1 MQKQPQ
7 SGVTRQGCEGSATL
21 PVKQPSSPG
30 PTETDRMSDT
40 DHYTIEQ
47 TSQVLGISAQKLRR
61 WDEQG
66 ILGAQRTEG
75 GHRRYPREVIDRL
88 VQANGGAFAEKTSR
102 ELASIK
108 RTLAEKRRIIQ
119 LLIES
124 EGRYRDLV
132 ETSHDLIWQTDAEG
146 RFTYLNA
153 AAHEIFG
160 LAPRDLIGRCFFS
173 FEANGA
179 HVPNRR
185 FLSMLRRSGEV
196 QNHVTH
202 LTTARGE
209 DRWIGIN
216 ARITRDENG
225 EMLGIR
231 GTARDVTEQHL
242 AIRRAEH
249 VSLHDA
255 LTDLPNRDALKRQVE
270 AALQTGQVG
279 AVVMIDMDHFKRVN
293 TAFGHGAA
301 DQLVV
306 NLSGVLRSVARDRNG
321 ELFRIGEDQFVLH
334 LADALR
340 EDAQTTAAVALEAI
354 QNYRLETARNRVVS
368 SITASI
374 GVAMYPFHGNDWATL
389 LAAMDAATYQAKD
402 QGRNRV
408 ELFNPASDAL
418 RATHRRTYWSRL
430 ISESLD
436 QDELSL
442 YVQPAVEIRTGTT
455 MHHEIFLRIRDER
468 GAWAPAQQFM
478 GTAESLGYAPALD
491 QRVVAR
497 LLTHIHE
504 RTRMPMQRYS
514 VNLSAASISDSTWV
528 RELAEIVQTSEV
540 PGERLVFEVSEKAAM
555 ENIDA
560 TAAFID
566 QLRPLGVRFA
576 LDDFGTGF
584 SSFYYLKRFAVDY
597 LKINN
602 SFTQDLRDNADSR
615 VFIKA
620 VNGLAHDLKRQ
631 VVAKGVENAETLKLL
646 KDAGTLY
653 AQGNFLQPVARLGEG
668 MRPRSRGSARA

>member
-1 MQKQPQ
+1 
-7 SGVTRQGCEGSATL
+7 
-21 PVKQPSSPG
+21 
-30 PTETDRMSDT
+30 MSDQ
-40 DHYTIEQ
+40 DHSYTIEQ
-47 TSQVLGISAQKLRR
+47 TARLLGISPQKLRR

-88 VQANGGAFAEKTSR
+88 VLANGGAFAEKTSR

-108 RTLAEKRRIIQ
+108 KTLAEKRRIIQ

-132 ETSHDLIWQTDAEG
+132 ETSHDLIWQTDTEG

-185 FLSMLRRSGEV
+185 FLSTLRRNGEV

-202 LTTARGE
+202 LSTARGE

-249 VSLHDA
+249 VALHDA
-255 LTDLPNRDALKRQVE
+255 LTDLPNRGALQRQIE
-270 AALQTGQVG
+270 AALQTGQAG
-279 AVVMIDMDHFKRVN
+279 AIVMIDMDHFKRVN
-293 TAFGHGAA
+293 TVFGHGAG
-301 DQLVV
+301 DQLVLG
-306 NLSGVLRSVARDRNG
+306 LSGVLRSVARDRKG
-321 ELFRIGEDQFVLH
+321 ELFRVGEDQFVLH
-334 LADALR
+334 LPEARR
-340 EDAQTTAAVALEAI
+340 EDALAAAAIALDAV
-354 QNYRLETARNRVVS
+354 QNYRLETAHNRVVS
-368 SITASI
+368 STTASI
-374 GVAMYPFHGNDWATL
+374 GVVLHPLHGDDWATL
-389 LAAMDAATYQAKD
+389 LAAMDAATHQAKD

-408 ELFNPASDAL
+408 VLFNPASDAL
-418 RATHRRTYWSRL
+418 RANHRRTQWSRL
-430 ISESLD
+430 IVEALE
-436 QDELSL
+436 QDEIAL
-442 YVQPAVEIRTGTT
+442 YVQPVVQLRTGTAL
-455 MHHEIFLRIRDER
+455 HQEIFLRIRDER
-468 GAWAPAQQFM
+468 GTWTEARQFISS
-478 GTAESLGYAPALD
+478 AESMGYAPALD
-491 QRVVAR
+491 QRVLTRV
-497 LLTHIHE
+497 LTHIHE
-504 RTRMPMQRYS
+504 NSQLPRQRYS
-514 VNLSAASISDSTWV
+514 INLSAASISDNTWV
-528 RELAEIVQTSEV
+528 NELVDIVQSSGV
-540 PGERLVFEVSEKAAM
+540 SGEHLVFEVSEKAAM

-566 QLRPLGVRFA
+566 RLRSLGSRFA

-584 SSFYYLKRFAVDY
+584 SSFYYLKRFEVDY
-597 LKINN
+597 LKIHS
-602 SFTQDLRDNADSR
+602 SFTLDLHENAESR
-615 VFIKA
+615 VFVKA
-620 VNGLAHDLKRQ
+620 VNSLARDLKRQ
-631 VVAKGVENAETLKLL
+631 VVAKGVENSETLKLL

-653 AQGNFLQPVARLGEG
+653 AQGKFLQPVTRLDASTVTART
-668 MRPRSRGSARA
+668 RNSKRA

>member
-1 MQKQPQ
+1 
-7 SGVTRQGCEGSATL
+7 
-21 PVKQPSSPG
+21 
-30 PTETDRMSDT
+30 MSDQ

-47 TSQVLGISAQKLRR
+47 TSQLLGISAQKLRR

-75 GHRRYPREVIDRL
+75 GHRRYPREVVDRL
-88 VQANGGAFAEKTSR
+88 VSANGGAFAEKTSR

-108 RTLAEKRRIIQ
+108 KTLAEKRRIIQ

-160 LAPRDLIGRCFFS
+160 LAPHDLIGRCFFS

-185 FLSMLRRSGEV
+185 FLSTLRRNGEV

-202 LTTARGE
+202 LSTARGE

-216 ARITRDENG
+216 ARITRDEMG

-249 VSLHDA
+249 VALHDA
-255 LTDLPNRDALKRQVE
+255 LTDLPNRGALQRQIE
-270 AALQTGQVG
+270 AALLTGQAG
-279 AVVMIDMDHFKRVN
+279 AIVMIDMDHFKRVN
-293 TAFGHGAA
+293 TVFGHGAG
-301 DQLVV
+301 DQLVLG
-306 NLSGVLRSVARDRNG
+306 LSGVLRSVARDRKG
-321 ELFRIGEDQFVLH
+321 ELFRVGEDQFVLH
-334 LADALR
+334 LPDARR
-340 EDAQTTAAVALEAI
+340 EDALAAAAIALDAV
-354 QNYRLETARNRVVS
+354 QNYRLETAHNRVVS

-374 GVAMYPFHGNDWATL
+374 GVALHPLHGDDWASL
-389 LAAMDAATYQAKD
+389 LAAMDAATHQAKD

-408 ELFNPASDAL
+408 AMFNPASDAL
-418 RATHRRTYWSRL
+418 RASHRRSQWSRL
-430 ISESLD
+430 IVEALER
-436 QDELSL
+436 DEIAL
-442 YVQPAVEIRTGTT
+442 YVQPAVELRSGTPV
-455 MHHEIFLRIRDER
+455 HHEIYMRIRDER
-468 GAWAPAQQFM
+468 GAWAEARQFM
-478 GTAESLGYAPALD
+478 SSAESMGYAPALD
-491 QRVVAR
+491 QRVLTRV
-497 LLTHIHE
+497 LTHIHE
-504 RTRMPMQRYS
+504 NSRMPRQRYS
-514 VNLSAASISDSTWV
+514 VNLSAASISDGAWV
-528 RELAEIVQTSEV
+528 REMVDIIKTSDV
-540 PGERLVFEVSEKAAM
+540 PGERLVFELSEKAAM

-566 QLRPLGVRFA
+566 QLRPLGARFA

-584 SSFYYLKRFAVDY
+584 SSFYYLKRFEVDY
-597 LKINN
+597 LKIHE
-602 SFTQDLRDNADSR
+602 SFTQDLRENAESR
-615 VFIKA
+615 VFVKA
-620 VNGLAHDLKRQ
+620 VNGLARDLKRQ

-646 KDAGTLY
+646 KEAGTLY
-653 AQGNFLQPVARLGEG
+653 AQGTFLQPVSRLGEG
-668 MRPRSRGSARA
+668 SGAARKRKSERA

>member
-1 MQKQPQ
+1 
-7 SGVTRQGCEGSATL
+7 
-21 PVKQPSSPG
+21 
-30 PTETDRMSDT
+30 MSDP

-47 TSQVLGISAQKLRR
+47 TSQLLGISAQKLRR

-75 GHRRYPREVIDRL
+75 GHRRYPREVVDRL
-88 VQANGGAFAEKTSR
+88 VRANGGAFAEKTSR

-108 RTLAEKRRIIQ
+108 KTLAEKRRIIQ

-160 LAPRDLIGRCFFS
+160 LAPRDLLGRCFFS
-173 FEANGA
+173 FETNGA

-185 FLSMLRRSGEV
+185 FLSTLRRNGEV

-202 LTTARGE
+202 LSTARGE

-225 EMLGIR
+225 GMLGIR

-242 AIRRAEH
+242 AIRRAEY
-249 VSLHDA
+249 VALHDA
-255 LTDLPNRDALKRQVE
+255 LTDLPNRGALQRQVE
-270 AALQTGQVG
+270 AALLTGRAG
-279 AVVMIDMDHFKRVN
+279 AIVMIDMDHFKRVN
-293 TAFGHGAA
+293 TVFGHGAG
-301 DQLVV
+301 DQLVLG
-306 NLSGVLRSVARDRNG
+306 LSGVLRSVARDRKG
-321 ELFRIGEDQFVLH
+321 ELFRVGEDQFVLH
-334 LADALR
+334 LPEARR
-340 EDAQTTAAVALEAI
+340 EDAQAAAAIALDAV
-354 QNYRLETARNRVVS
+354 QNYRLETAHNRVVS

-374 GVAMYPFHGNDWATL
+374 GIALHPLHGDSWASL
-389 LAAMDAATYQAKD
+389 LAAMDAATHQAKD

-408 ELFNPASDAL
+408 ALFNPASDAL
-418 RATHRRTYWSRL
+418 RDSHRRNQWSRL
-430 ISESLD
+430 IVEALE
-436 QDELSL
+436 QDEIAL
-442 YVQPAVEIRTGTT
+442 YVQPAVQLRTGAAV
-455 MHHEIFLRIRDER
+455 HHEIFMRIRDER
-468 GAWAPAQQFM
+468 GAWTEARQFM
-478 GTAESLGYAPALD
+478 GSAESMGYAPALD
-491 QRVVAR
+491 QRVLSRV
-497 LLTHIHE
+497 LTHLHE
-504 RTRMPMQRYS
+504 NSQLPLQRYS
-514 VNLSAASISDSTWV
+514 VNLSAASISDSSWV
-528 RELAEIVQTSEV
+528 REMVDIVKTSDV

-560 TAAFID
+560 TGAFID
-566 QLRPLGVRFA
+566 QLRPLGARFA

-584 SSFYYLKRFAVDY
+584 SSFYYLKRFEVDY
-597 LKINN
+597 LKIHR
-602 SFTQDLRDNADSR
+602 SFTQDLQDNAESR
-615 VFIKA
+615 VFVKA
-620 VNGLAHDLKRQ
+620 VNGLARDLKRQ

-653 AQGNFLQPVARLGEG
+653 AQGRFLQPVTRLGEIG
-668 MRPRSRGSARA
+668 EAARTRDSESA

>member
-1 MQKQPQ
+1 
-7 SGVTRQGCEGSATL
+7 
-21 PVKQPSSPG
+21 
-30 PTETDRMSDT
+30 MSDQ

-47 TSQVLGISAQKLRR
+47 TSQLLGISAQKLRR

-75 GHRRYPREVIDRL
+75 GHRRYPREVVDRL
-88 VQANGGAFAEKTSR
+88 VSANGGAFAEKTSR

-108 RTLAEKRRIIQ
+108 KTLAEKRRIIQ

-160 LAPRDLIGRCFFS
+160 LAPHDLIGRCFFS

-185 FLSMLRRSGEV
+185 FLSTLRRNGEV

-202 LTTARGE
+202 LSTARGE

-216 ARITRDENG
+216 ARITRDEMG

-249 VSLHDA
+249 VALHDA
-255 LTDLPNRDALKRQVE
+255 LTDLPNRGALQRQIE
-270 AALQTGQVG
+270 AALLTGQAG
-279 AVVMIDMDHFKRVN
+279 AIVMIDMDHFKRVN
-293 TAFGHGAA
+293 TVFGHGAG
-301 DQLVV
+301 DQLVLG
-306 NLSGVLRSVARDRNG
+306 LSGVLRSVARDRKG
-321 ELFRIGEDQFVLH
+321 ELFRVGEDQFVLH
-334 LADALR
+334 LPDARR
-340 EDAQTTAAVALEAI
+340 EDALAAAAIALDAV
-354 QNYRLETARNRVVS
+354 QNYRLETAHNRVVS

-374 GVAMYPFHGNDWATL
+374 GVALHPLHGDDWASL
-389 LAAMDAATYQAKD
+389 LAAMDAATHQAKD

-408 ELFNPASDAL
+408 AMFNPASDAL
-418 RATHRRTYWSRL
+418 RASHRRSQWSRL
-430 ISESLD
+430 IVEALER
-436 QDELSL
+436 DEIAL
-442 YVQPAVEIRTGTT
+442 YVQPAVELRSGTPV
-455 MHHEIFLRIRDER
+455 HHEIYMRIRDER
-468 GAWAPAQQFM
+468 GAWAEARQFM
-478 GTAESLGYAPALD
+478 SSAESMGYAPALD
-491 QRVVAR
+491 QRVLTRV
-497 LLTHIHE
+497 LTHIHE
-504 RTRMPMQRYS
+504 NSRMPRQRYS
-514 VNLSAASISDSTWV
+514 VNLSAASISDGAWV
-528 RELAEIVQTSEV
+528 REMVDIIKTSDV
-540 PGERLVFEVSEKAAM
+540 PGERLVFELSEKAAM

-566 QLRPLGVRFA
+566 QLRPLGARFA

-584 SSFYYLKRFAVDY
+584 SSFYYLKRFEVDY
-597 LKINN
+597 LKIHE
-602 SFTQDLRDNADSR
+602 SFTQDLRENAESR
-615 VFIKA
+615 VFVKA
-620 VNGLAHDLKRQ
+620 VNGLARDLKRQ

-646 KDAGTLY
+646 KEAGTLY
-653 AQGNFLQPVARLGEG
+653 AQGTFLQPVSRLGEG
-668 MRPRSRGSARA
+668 SGAARTRKSERA

>member
-1 MQKQPQ
+1 MRKQRQ
-7 SGVTRQGCEGSATL
+7 RSSVTLGKRPSRAQGQG
-21 PVKQPSSPG
+21 K
-30 PTETDRMSDT
+30 TEDMSE
-40 DHYTIEQ
+40 HEHSYTMEQ
-47 TSQVLGISAQKLRR
+47 TSRLLGISAQKLRR

-102 ELASIK
+102 ELASVK
-108 RTLAEKRRIIQ
+108 KTLAEKRRIIQ

-160 LAPRDLIGRCFFS
+160 LAPQDLIGRCFFS

-185 FLSMLRRSGEV
+185 FLSTLRRSGEV

-225 EMLGIR
+225 QMLGIR

-249 VSLHDA
+249 VALHDA
-255 LTDLPNRDALKRQVE
+255 LTDLPNRSALQRQVE
-270 AALQTGQVG
+270 TALQSGQPG

-293 TAFGHGAA
+293 AVFGHGAG
-301 DQLVV
+301 DQLV
-306 NLSGVLRSVARDRNG
+306 LGLAGVLRSVARDRHG
-321 ELFRIGEDQFVLH
+321 ELFRIGEDQFALH
-334 LADALR
+334 LPDARR
-340 EDAQTTAAVALEAI
+340 EEAQAAAAVALDAV
-354 QNYRLETARNRVVS
+354 QNYRLETAHNRVIS

-374 GVAMYPFHGNDWATL
+374 GVALHPLHGDTWAGL
-389 LAAMDAATYQAKD
+389 LAAMDAATHQAKD

-408 ELFNPASDAL
+408 ALFNPTSDAL
-418 RATHRRTYWSRL
+418 RSSHRRTHWSRL
-430 ISESLD
+430 IAEALE
-436 QDELSL
+436 QDEIAL
-442 YVQPAVEIRTGTT
+442 YVQPAVQLRTGTSV
-455 MHHEIFLRIRDER
+455 HQEIFMRIRDEN
-468 GAWAPAQQFM
+468 GQWAEAQQFF
-478 GTAESLGYAPALD
+478 GTAESMGYAPALD
-491 QRVVAR
+491 LRVLTR
-497 LLTHIHE
+497 MLTHIHDQGSQ
-504 RTRMPMQRYS
+504 PLQRYS
-514 VNLSAASISDSTWV
+514 MNLSAASISDRAWV
-528 RELAEIVQTSEV
+528 REFVEIMQDSGV
-540 PGERLVFEVSEKAAM
+540 PGERLVFELSEKAAM

-560 TAAFID
+560 TASFID
-566 QLRPLGVRFA
+566 QLRPLGSRFA

-584 SSFYYLKRFAVDY
+584 SSFYYLKRFEVDY
-597 LKINN
+597 LKIHA
-602 SFTQDLRDNADSR
+602 SFTQDLHENSESR
-615 VFIKA
+615 VFMKA
-620 VNGLAHDLKRQ
+620 VNGLARDLKRQ

-646 KDAGTLY
+646 KETGTLY
-653 AQGNFLQPVARLGEG
+653 GQGRFLQPVAQLGEG
-668 MRPRSRGSARA
+668 MAGSRGRGARRA

>member
-1 MQKQPQ
+1 
-7 SGVTRQGCEGSATL
+7 
-21 PVKQPSSPG
+21 
-30 PTETDRMSDT
+30 MSDH

-47 TSQVLGISAQKLRR
+47 TSQLLGISAQKLRR

-75 GHRRYPREVIDRL
+75 GHRRYPKEVVDRL
-88 VQANGGAFAEKTSR
+88 VSANGGAFAEKTSR

-108 RTLAEKRRIIQ
+108 KTLAEKRRIIQ

-132 ETSHDLIWQTDAEG
+132 ETSHDLIWQTDTEG

-173 FEANGA
+173 FETNGS

-185 FLSMLRRSGEV
+185 FLSTLRRNGEV

-202 LTTARGE
+202 LSTARGE

-216 ARITRDENG
+216 ARITRDEMG

-249 VSLHDA
+249 VALHDA
-255 LTDLPNRDALKRQVE
+255 LTDLPNRGALQRQVE
-270 AALQTGQVG
+270 AALRTGRAG

-293 TAFGHGAA
+293 TVFGHGAG
-301 DQLVV
+301 DQLVLG
-306 NLSGVLRSVARDRNG
+306 LSGVLRSVARDRKG
-321 ELFRIGEDQFVLH
+321 ELFRVGEDQFVLH
-334 LADALR
+334 LPEAHR
-340 EDAQTTAAVALEAI
+340 EDAQAAAAIALDAV
-354 QNYRLETARNRVVS
+354 QNYRLETAHNRVVS

-374 GVAMYPFHGNDWATL
+374 GIALHPLHGDDWAIL
-389 LAAMDAATYQAKD
+389 LAAMDAATHQAKD

-408 ELFNPASDAL
+408 ALFNPASDAL
-418 RATHRRTYWSRL
+418 RASHRRTHWSRL
-430 ISESLD
+430 IVEALE
-436 QDELSL
+436 QDEIAL
-442 YVQPAVEIRTGTT
+442 YVQPAVQLRTGTPV
-455 MHHEIFLRIRDER
+455 HHEIFMRIRDER
-468 GAWAPAQQFM
+468 GAWAEARQFM
-478 GTAESLGYAPALD
+478 SSAESMGYAPALD
-491 QRVVAR
+491 QRVLTRV
-497 LLTHIHE
+497 LTHIHE
-504 RTRMPMQRYS
+504 NSQLPRQRYS
-514 VNLSAASISDSTWV
+514 LNLSAASISDSAWV
-528 RELAEIVQTSEV
+528 REMVDIVKTSDV
-540 PGERLVFEVSEKAAM
+540 SGERLVFEVSEKAAM

-566 QLRPLGVRFA
+566 QLRPLGARFA

-584 SSFYYLKRFAVDY
+584 SSFYYLKRFEVDY
-597 LKINN
+597 LKIHR
-602 SFTQDLRDNADSR
+602 SFTQDLQDNAESR
-615 VFIKA
+615 VFVKA
-620 VNGLAHDLKRQ
+620 VNGLARDLKRQ

-646 KDAGTLY
+646 KEAGTLY
-653 AQGNFLQPVARLGEG
+653 AQGKFLQPVTRLGDSGTATRTRNSE
-668 MRPRSRGSARA
+668 RA

>member
-1 MQKQPQ
+1 
-7 SGVTRQGCEGSATL
+7 
-21 PVKQPSSPG
+21 
-30 PTETDRMSDT
+30 MSDSE
-40 DHYTIEQ
+40 HSYTIEQ
-47 TSQVLGISAQKLRR
+47 ASKLLGISAQKLRR

-66 ILGAQRTEG
+66 ILTAQRTEG
-75 GHRRYPREVIDRL
+75 GHRRYPKEVVDRL

-173 FEANGA
+173 FETNGS

-185 FLSMLRRSGEV
+185 FLSTLHRNGEV

-225 EMLGIR
+225 ETLGIR

-249 VSLHDA
+249 VALHDA
-255 LTDLPNRDALKRQVE
+255 LTDLPNRGALQRQVE
-270 AALQTGQVG
+270 TALNTGQTG
-279 AVVMIDMDHFKRVN
+279 AIVMIDMDHFKRVN
-293 TAFGHGAA
+293 TVFGHGAG
-301 DQLVV
+301 DQLVIG
-306 NLSGVLRSVARDRNG
+306 LASVLRSVARDHNG
-321 ELFRIGEDQFVLH
+321 ELFRVGEDQFVLH
-334 LADALR
+334 LPDTQR
-340 EDAQTTAAVALEAI
+340 EDVQGATAIALDAI
-354 QNYRLETARNRVVS
+354 QNYRLETAHNRVVS
-368 SITASI
+368 NTTASI
-374 GVAMYPFHGNDWATL
+374 GIAMYPLHGADWATL
-389 LAAMDAATYQAKD
+389 LAAMDAATHQAKD

-408 ELFNPASDAL
+408 VLFSPASDAL
-418 RATHRRTYWSRL
+418 RANHRRTQWSRL
-430 ISESLD
+430 ISEALE
-436 QDELSL
+436 QDEIAL
-442 YVQPAVEIRTGTT
+442 YVQPAIQISTGAV
-455 MHHEIFLRIRDER
+455 MHNEIFMRIRDEH
-468 GAWAPAQQFM
+468 GAWAPAQQYLS
-478 GTAESLGYAPALD
+478 TAESLGYAPVLD

-497 LLTHIHE
+497 VLTHIHE
-504 RTRMPMQRYS
+504 AGRKPRQRYS
-514 VNLSAASISDSTWV
+514 INLSAASISDNTWV
-528 RELAEIVQTSEV
+528 RELVDIVQSSDV
-540 PGERLVFEVSEKAAM
+540 PGEHLVFEVTEKAAM

-566 QLRPLGVRFA
+566 QLRPLGARFA

-584 SSFYYLKRFAVDY
+584 SSFYYLKRFEVDY
-597 LKINN
+597 LKIHG
-602 SFTQDLRDNADSR
+602 SFTQDLRNNMESQ

-620 VNGLAHDLKRQ
+620 VNGLARDLNRQ
-631 VVAKGVENAETLKLL
+631 VVVKGVEDAETLNLL

-653 AQGNFLQPVARLGEG
+653 AQGRFLQAPVQLGENVQTLT
-668 MRPRSRGSARA
+668 RRNTARG